1 MSYQEIK
8 SLQKLFKLDLRILSS
23 SNEELL
29 QPFWTVEL
37 PDEESALKLASRSVS
52 LKCIIEHWSES
63 HKGFED
69 FHSKVR
75 NYITTNELTT
85 SKYFT
90 KDCSFKIKVE
100 TYNNHFTQKEKVQK
114 IETFDYLPLK
124 SEANLKNPDVE
135 WWYIEFYGLDANN
148 KSEIP
153 EAILFGRWIADGQRH
168 LIKELSLKKR
178 KFIGNT
184 SMDAQL
190 SLLMANQA
198 LVQSGDIVLDPFVGT
213 GSLLVSAAKF
223 GGFVM
228 GSDIDYMMVY
238 AKCRPSRITQKT
250 READES
256 IRANLKQYGCEKR
269 YLDILVSDFS
279 NPIWR
284 DTFKVCVFVCL

>member
-1 MSYQEIK
+1 M
-8 SLQKLFKLDLRILSS
+8 
-23 SNEELL
+23 
-29 QPFWTVEL
+29 EL

-52 LKCIIEHWSES
+52 IKCILEYWNSS
-63 HKGFED
+63 NNFED
-69 FHSKVR
+69 FHSNLR
-75 NYITTNELTT
+75 SYIKTNESTT
-85 SKYFT
+85 SQYFRE
-90 KDCSFKIKVE
+90 DCSFKIKVE
-100 TYNNHFTQKEKVQK
+100 TYNKHFSQLEKVQK

-124 SEANLKNPDVE
+124 AKVNLKNPSVE
-135 WWYIEFYGLDANN
+135 WWYIEYYGLDTL
-148 KSEIP
+148 KVPEIP
-153 EAILFGRWIADGQRH
+153 DAILFGRYIADGRRR
-168 LIKELSLKKR
+168 LIKDLCLKQR

-228 GSDIDYMMVY
+228 GSDIDYMMVH
-238 AKCRPSRITQKT
+238 AKCRPSRITQKI
-250 READES
+250 RESDES

-269 YLDILVSDFS
+269 YLDVLVSDFS

-284 DTFKVCVFVCL
+284 DSFKVCNFIYHLTLNELPSIDSLIHDLYFIFSKSLEQ